1 MPFFSISGSDFV
13 EMFVGVGASPRSR
26 PVRTGEEVARRA
38 SSSSTRSTR
47 SAASAAPASAAV
59 TTSASKRSNQ
69 LLVEMDGFDQNTGVI
84 LIAATNRPDV
94 LDPAL
99 LRPGRFDRQ
108 IVVDRADVKG
118 RAAIL
123 AVHAKNKPLSKEIS
137 LDTLAKRT
145 PGFSGADL
153 ENLLNEAAL
162 LAARRN
168 KIVIEMSRL
177 RRGDRSRRGGSRTQV
192 ARHVAKR
199 KREHGLSRVGPRDRR
214 RAAAQRRSGA
224 QGDDHPARDGAGHHL
239 VAARRRPPFA

>member
-1 MPFFSISGSDFV
+1 MLSATVS
-13 EMFVGVGASPRSR
+13 FVGGQNSIFQSLLGAS
-26 PVRTGEEVARRA
+26 TDGGA
-38 SSSSTRSTR
+38 SWAFQPFYFDKNEGGGTD
-47 SAASAAPASAAV
+47 V
-59 TTSASKRSNQ
+59 FF
-69 LLVEMDGFDQNTGVI
+69 FDQNTGVI

-108 IVVDRADVKG
+108 VVVDRADVKG

-137 LDTLAKRT
+137 LETLAKRT

-168 KIVIEMSRL
+168 KSIIEMGDCDEAIDRVNLATDAHRVIVSGRTEAKIAQVVRAIVCSGGKAEAWYKDIVIEEL
-177 RRGDRSRRGGSRTQV
+177 PDTL
-192 ARHVAKR
+192 ATPK
-199 KREHGLSRVGPRDRR
+199 P
-214 RAAAQRRSGA
+214 
-224 QGDDHPARDGAGHHL
+224 
-239 VAARRRPPFA
+239 